1 MKRDTEVKEYQTL
14 LEKHRQTIPEE
25 YNQIELCNELMNK
38 DLDFYISISNRSD
51 GKSFNYVGFFIKL
64 AIEKGIG
71 FMLVSRH
78 FTLRYAYQELVDEI
92 VSEMK
97 GVNFNH
103 IYYDKNDDYIKIGY
117 KEDYIGIITD
127 LNNATDLKYHS
138 ATLKYFPIII
148 YDEFLALEGDYLTDE
163 WEKLKTIYQ
172 SIDRNKDEI
181 PFITHPKIFLLGN
194 AVNFS
199 SPILA
204 NLDIFNYLQNHK
216 INTTRQY
223 NNILIELRKNK
234 NVNDKK
240 NLRAFDSS
248 NDAMTTA
255 EFNFNDYQLTSPN
268 DMQYIQKNSN
278 FFFIKTEFGYLKII
292 FNVSDLRTDIKYVPY
307 VEDYQFCTQIDDVK
321 KDVIYLDDKYYD
333 YDSHHKQY
341 YKKGSFITFDN
352 AYSKQFVLDNPDLI
366 ALRIKK
372 VIKKYFKTQQTVEP
386 DIDKIYEDNY
396 IERSKRAILKRLM

>member
-1 MKRDTEVKEYQTL
+1 MKRETEVKEFQNL
-14 LEKHRQTIPEE
+14 LEKHRRTIPDE

-92 VSEMK
+92 VDNMK
-97 GVNFNH
+97 GLNFNH
-103 IYYDKNDDYIKIGY
+103 IFYEKNDDYIKIGY

-148 YDEFLALEGDYLTDE
+148 YDEFLALEGDYLSDE

-172 SIDRNKDEI
+172 SVDRNKDEI

-216 INTTRQY
+216 INTVRQY
-223 NNILIELRKNK
+223 NNILIELRKND
-234 NVNDKK
+234 NVNNKK
-240 NLRAFDSS
+240 NLRAFDSQ

-255 EFNFNDYQLTSPN
+255 QFDFNDYQLTNSN
-268 DMQYIQKNSN
+268 DMQYIQKNSD
-278 FFFIKTEFGYLKII
+278 FFYIKTDLGYLKII
-292 FNVSDLRTDIKYVPY
+292 FNVNDLRTDIKFVPY
-307 VEDYQFCTQIDDVK
+307 VENYQFCTEIDDVK
-321 KDVIYLDDKYYD
+321 SDVIFLDERYYD
-333 YDSHHKQY
+333 YDNHHKQY

-372 VIKKYFKTQQTVEP
+372 VIKRYFKTRQTTEP
-386 DIDKIYEDNY
+386 NIEKIYEDNY
-396 IERSKRAILKRLM
+396 IQRTKRAILNKLI

>member
-1 MKRDTEVKEYQTL
+1 MKRETEVKEYQTL
-14 LEKHRQTIPEE
+14 LEKHRKTIPEE

-103 IYYDKNDDYIKIGY
+103 IFYDKNDDYIKIGY

-172 SIDRNKDEI
+172 SVDRNKDDI
-181 PFITHPKIFLLGN
+181 PFISHPKIFLLGN

-204 NLDIFNYLQNHK
+204 NLDIFKYLQNHK
-216 INTTRQY
+216 INTIRQH
-223 NNILIELRKNK
+223 NNILIELRKNQ
-234 NVNDKK
+234 NVNNKK
-240 NLRAFDSS
+240 NLRAFDSE

-255 EFNFNDYQLTSPN
+255 QFNFNDYQLTDDN
-268 DMQYIQKNSN
+268 DIQYIQKNSD
-278 FFFIKTEFGYLKII
+278 FFYIKTEFGYLKII
-292 FNVSDLRTDIKYVPY
+292 FNVNDLRTDIKFVPY
-307 VEDYQFCTQIDDVK
+307 VENYQFCTQIEDVK
-321 KDVIYLDDKYYD
+321 EDVIYLDERYYD
-333 YDSHHKQY
+333 YDNHHKQY

-352 AYSKQFVLDNPDLI
+352 AYTKSFVLDNDDLI

-372 VIKKYFKTQQTVEP
+372 VIKRYFKSKQTTEP
-386 DIDKIYEDNY
+386 NIDKIYEDNY
-396 IERSKRAILKRLM
+396 IQRTKRAILNRLM

>member
-1 MKRDTEVKEYQTL
+1 MKRETEVKEYQNL
-14 LEKHRQTIPEE
+14 LEKHRRTIPDE

-51 GKSFNYVGFFIKL
+51 GKSFNYVGFFIKM

-92 VSEMK
+92 VDNMK
-97 GVNFNH
+97 GLNFNH
-103 IYYDKNDDYIKIGY
+103 IFYEKNDDYIKIGY

-148 YDEFLALEGDYLTDE
+148 YDEFLALEGDYLSDE

-172 SIDRNKDEI
+172 SVDRNKDEI

-216 INTTRQY
+216 INTVRQY
-223 NNILIELRKNK
+223 DNILIELRKND
-234 NVNDKK
+234 NVNNKK
-240 NLRAFDSS
+240 NLRAFDSQ

-255 EFNFNDYQLTSPN
+255 QFDFNDYQLTNSN
-268 DMQYIQKNSN
+268 DMQYIQKNSD
-278 FFFIKTEFGYLKII
+278 FFYIKTDLGYLKII
-292 FNVSDLRTDIKYVPY
+292 FNVNDLRTDIKFVPY
-307 VEDYQFCTQIDDVK
+307 VENYQFCTEIDDVK
-321 KDVIYLDDKYYD
+321 SDVIFLDERYYD
-333 YDSHHKQY
+333 YDNHHKQY

-372 VIKKYFKTQQTVEP
+372 VIKRYFKTRQTTEP
-386 DIDKIYEDNY
+386 NIEKIYEDNY
-396 IERSKRAILKRLM
+396 IQRTKRAILNKLM

>member
-1 MKRDTEVKEYQTL
+1 MKRENEVKEFQNL
-14 LEKHRQTIPEE
+14 LEKHRRTIPDE
-25 YNQIELCNELMNK
+25 YNQIKLANELMNK

-103 IYYDKNDDYIKIGY
+103 IFYEKNDDYIKIGY
-117 KEDYIGIITD
+117 KDDYIGIITD

-172 SIDRNKDEI
+172 SVDRNKDEI
-181 PFITHPKIFLLGN
+181 AYISHPKIFLLGN

-204 NLDIFNYLQNHK
+204 NLDIFKWLQNHK

-223 NNILIELRKNK
+223 NNILIELRKND
-234 NVNDKK
+234 NVNNKK

-255 EFNFNDYQLTSPN
+255 QFNFNDYQLTSDN
-268 DMQYIQKNSN
+268 DMQYIQKNGD

-292 FNVSDLRTDIKYVPY
+292 FNVNDLRTNIKFTPY
-307 VEDYQFCTQIDDVK
+307 VENYQFCTQIDDVK
-321 KDVIYLDDKYYD
+321 NDVIYLDEKYYD
-333 YDSHHKQY
+333 YEKHFKQY

-352 AYSKQFVLDNPDLI
+352 AYTKSFVLDNDDLI

-372 VIKKYFKTQQTVEP
+372 VIKRYFKTRQTTEP
-386 DIDKIYEDNY
+386 DIDKIYENNY

>member
-1 MKRDTEVKEYQTL
+1 MKREKEVKEYQNL
-14 LEKHRQTIPEE
+14 LTKHRRTIPDE
-25 YNQIELCNELMNK
+25 YNQIELCDELMNK
-38 DLDFYISISNRSD
+38 KLDFYISISNRSD

-92 VSEMK
+92 VSEMR

-103 IYYDKNDDYIKIGY
+103 IFYEKNDDYIKIGY
-117 KEDYIGIITD
+117 KENYIGIITD

-172 SIDRNKDEI
+172 SVDRNKDEI
-181 PFITHPKIFLLGN
+181 PYISHPKIFLLGN

-204 NLDIFNYLQNHK
+204 NLDIFKWLQNHK

-223 NNILIELRKNK
+223 DNILIELRKND
-234 NVNDKK
+234 NVNNKK

-255 EFNFNDYQLTSPN
+255 QFNFNDYQLTSDN
-268 DMQYIQKNSN
+268 DMQIIQKNSD
-278 FFFIKTEFGYLKII
+278 FFYIKTEFGFLKII
-292 FNVSDLRTDIKYVPY
+292 FNCSNLRTDIKFAPY

-321 KDVIYLDDKYYD
+321 KDVIYLDEKYYD
-333 YDSHHKQY
+333 YDKHFKQY

-352 AYSKQFVLDNPDLI
+352 AYTKSFVLDNDELI

-372 VIKKYFKTQQTVEP
+372 VIKRYLKMNQTVEP

-396 IERSKRAILKRLM
+396 IERSKHAILKKLM

>member
-1 MKRDTEVKEYQTL
+1 MKRENEVKEFQNL
-14 LEKHRQTIPEE
+14 LEKHRRTIPDE
-25 YNQIELCNELMNK
+25 YNQIKLANELMNK

-103 IYYDKNDDYIKIGY
+103 IFYEKNDDYIKIGY
-117 KEDYIGIITD
+117 KDDYIGIITD

-172 SIDRNKDEI
+172 SVDRNKDEI
-181 PFITHPKIFLLGN
+181 PYISHPKIFLLGN

-204 NLDIFNYLQNHK
+204 NLDIFKWLQNHK

-223 NNILIELRKNK
+223 NNILIELRKND
-234 NVNDKK
+234 NVNNKK
-240 NLRAFDSS
+240 NLRAFDST

-255 EFNFNDYQLTSPN
+255 QFNFNDYQLTSDN
-268 DMQYIQKNSN
+268 DMQYIQKNGD

-292 FNVSDLRTDIKYVPY
+292 FNVNDLRTNIKFTPY
-307 VEDYQFCTQIDDVK
+307 VENYQFCTQIDDVK
-321 KDVIYLDDKYYD
+321 NDVIYLDEKYYD
-333 YDSHHKQY
+333 YEKHFKQY

-352 AYSKQFVLDNPDLI
+352 AYTKSFVLDNDDLI

-372 VIKKYFKTQQTVEP
+372 VIKRYFKTRQTTEP
-386 DIDKIYEDNY
+386 DIDKIYENNY

>member
-1 MKRDTEVKEYQTL
+1 MKRENEVKEYQNL
-14 LEKHRQTIPEE
+14 LEKHRRTIPDE

-51 GKSFNYVGFFIKL
+51 GKSFNYVGFFIKM

-71 FMLVSRH
+71 FMLISRH

-92 VSEMK
+92 VDNMK
-97 GVNFNH
+97 GLNFNH
-103 IYYDKNDDYIKIGY
+103 IFYEKNDDYIKIGY

-148 YDEFLALEGDYLTDE
+148 YDEFLALEGDYLSDE

-172 SIDRNKDEI
+172 SVDRNKDEI

-216 INTTRQY
+216 INTVRQY
-223 NNILIELRKNK
+223 DNILIELRKND
-234 NVNDKK
+234 NVNNKK
-240 NLRAFDSS
+240 NLRAFDSQ

-255 EFNFNDYQLTSPN
+255 QFNFNDYQLTNSN
-268 DMQYIQKNSN
+268 DMQYIQKNSD
-278 FFFIKTEFGYLKII
+278 FFYIKTDLGYLKII
-292 FNVSDLRTDIKYVPY
+292 FNVNDLRTDIKFVPY
-307 VEDYQFCTQIDDVK
+307 VENYQFCTEIDDVK
-321 KDVIYLDDKYYD
+321 SDVIFLDERYYD
-333 YDSHHKQY
+333 YDNHHKQY

-372 VIKKYFKTQQTVEP
+372 VIKRYFKTRQTTEP
-386 DIDKIYEDNY
+386 NIEKIYEDNY
-396 IERSKRAILKRLM
+396 IQRTKRAILNKLM

>member
-1 MKRDTEVKEYQTL
+1 MKRETEVKEYQNL
-14 LEKHRQTIPEE
+14 LEKHRRTIPDE

-51 GKSFNYVGFFIKL
+51 GKSFNYVGFFIKM

-92 VSEMK
+92 VDNMK
-97 GVNFNH
+97 GLNFNH
-103 IYYDKNDDYIKIGY
+103 IFYEKNDDYIKIGY

-148 YDEFLALEGDYLTDE
+148 YDEFLALEGDYLSDE

-172 SIDRNKDEI
+172 SVDRNKDEI

-216 INTTRQY
+216 INTVRQY
-223 NNILIELRKNK
+223 DNILIELRKND
-234 NVNDKK
+234 NVNNKK

-255 EFNFNDYQLTSPN
+255 QFNFNDYQLTNSN
-268 DMQYIQKNSN
+268 DMQYIQKNSD
-278 FFFIKTEFGYLKII
+278 FFYIKTDLGYLKII
-292 FNVSDLRTDIKYVPY
+292 FNVNDLRTDIKFVPY
-307 VEDYQFCTQIDDVK
+307 VEQYQFCTEIDDVK
-321 KDVIYLDDKYYD
+321 NDVIYLDEKYYD
-333 YDSHHKQY
+333 YEKHFKQY

-372 VIKKYFKTQQTVEP
+372 VIKRYFKTRQTTEP
-386 DIDKIYEDNY
+386 NIEKIYEDNY
-396 IERSKRAILKRLM
+396 IQRTKRAILNKLM

>member
-1 MKRDTEVKEYQTL
+1 MKRETEVKEFQNL
-14 LEKHRQTIPEE
+14 LEKHRRTIPDE

-51 GKSFNYVGFFIKL
+51 GKSFNYVGFFIKM

-92 VSEMK
+92 VDNMK
-97 GVNFNH
+97 GLNFNH
-103 IYYDKNDDYIKIGY
+103 IFYEKNDDYIKIGY

-148 YDEFLALEGDYLTDE
+148 YDEFLALEGDYLSDE

-172 SIDRNKDEI
+172 SVDRNKDEI

-216 INTTRQY
+216 INTVRQY
-223 NNILIELRKNK
+223 DNILIELRKND
-234 NVNDKK
+234 NVNNKK
-240 NLRAFDSS
+240 NLRAFDSQ

-255 EFNFNDYQLTSPN
+255 QFDFNDYQLTNSN
-268 DMQYIQKNSN
+268 DMQYIQKNSD
-278 FFFIKTEFGYLKII
+278 FFYIKTDLGYLKII
-292 FNVSDLRTDIKYVPY
+292 FNVNDLRTDIKFVPY
-307 VEDYQFCTQIDDVK
+307 VENYQFCTEIDDVK
-321 KDVIYLDDKYYD
+321 SDVIFLDERYYD
-333 YDSHHKQY
+333 YDNHHKQY

-372 VIKKYFKTQQTVEP
+372 VIKRYFKTRQTTEP
-386 DIDKIYEDNY
+386 NIEKIYEDNY
-396 IERSKRAILKRLM
+396 IQRTKRAILNKLM

>member
-1 MKRDTEVKEYQTL
+1 MKRDREVKEYQTL

-117 KEDYIGIITD
+117 KDDYIGIITD

-292 FNVSDLRTDIKYVPY
+292 FNVNDLRTDIKYVPY

-333 YDSHHKQY
+333 YDNHHKQY

>member
-1 MKRDTEVKEYQTL
+1 MKRENEVKEFQNL
-14 LEKHRQTIPEE
+14 LEKHRRTIPDE
-25 YNQIELCNELMNK
+25 YNQIKLANELMNK

-103 IYYDKNDDYIKIGY
+103 IFYEKNDDYIKIGY

-172 SIDRNKDEI
+172 SVDRNKDEI
-181 PFITHPKIFLLGN
+181 PYISHPKIFLLGN

-204 NLDIFNYLQNHK
+204 NLDIFKWLQNHK

-223 NNILIELRKNK
+223 NNILIELRKND
-234 NVNDKK
+234 NVNNKK
-240 NLRAFDSS
+240 NLRAFDST

-255 EFNFNDYQLTSPN
+255 QFNFNDYQLTSDN
-268 DMQYIQKNSN
+268 DMQYIQKNGD

-292 FNVSDLRTDIKYVPY
+292 FNVNDLRTNIKFTPY
-307 VEDYQFCTQIDDVK
+307 VENYQFCTQIDDVK
-321 KDVIYLDDKYYD
+321 NDVIYLDEKYYD
-333 YDSHHKQY
+333 YEKHFKQY

-352 AYSKQFVLDNPDLI
+352 AYTKSFVLDNDDLI

-372 VIKKYFKTQQTVEP
+372 VIKRYFKTRQTTEP
-386 DIDKIYEDNY
+386 DIDKIYENNY

>member
-1 MKRDTEVKEYQTL
+1 MKRETEVKEYQNM
-14 LEKHRQTIPEE
+14 LEKHRRTIPDE
-25 YNQIELCNELMNK
+25 YNKIELCDELMNK

-51 GKSFNYVGFFIKL
+51 GKSFNYVGFFIKM

-92 VSEMK
+92 VDNMK
-97 GVNFNH
+97 GLNFNH
-103 IYYDKNDDYIKIGY
+103 IFYEKNDDYIKIGY

-216 INTTRQY
+216 INTVRQY
-223 NNILIELRKNK
+223 DNILIELRKND
-234 NVNDKK
+234 NVNNKK
-240 NLRAFDSS
+240 NLRAFDST

-255 EFNFNDYQLTSPN
+255 QFNFNDYQLTNSN
-268 DMQYIQKNSN
+268 DMQYIQKDSD
-278 FFFIKTEFGYLKII
+278 FFYIKTDLGYLKII
-292 FNVSDLRTDIKYVPY
+292 FNVNDLRTDIKFVPY
-307 VEDYQFCTQIDDVK
+307 VEEYQFCTEIDDVK
-321 KDVIYLDDKYYD
+321 SDVIFLDEKYYD
-333 YDSHHKQY
+333 YEKHFKQY

-372 VIKKYFKTQQTVEP
+372 VIKRYFKTRQTTEP
-386 DIDKIYEDNY
+386 DIDKIYENNY

>member
-1 MKRDTEVKEYQTL
+1 MRDNEIKEYQNL
-14 LEKHRQTIPEE
+14 LEKHRRTIPDE

-51 GKSFNYVGFFIKL
+51 GKSFNYVGFFIKM

-92 VSEMK
+92 VDNMK
-97 GVNFNH
+97 GLNFNH
-103 IYYDKNDDYIKIGY
+103 IFYEKNDDYIKIGY

-148 YDEFLALEGDYLTDE
+148 YDEFLALEGDYLFDE

-172 SIDRNKDEI
+172 SVDRNKDEI

-216 INTTRQY
+216 INTVRQY
-223 NNILIELRKNK
+223 DNILIELRKND
-234 NVNDKK
+234 NVNNKK

-255 EFNFNDYQLTSPN
+255 QFNFNDYQLTNSN
-268 DMQYIQKNSN
+268 DMQYIQKNSD
-278 FFFIKTEFGYLKII
+278 FFYIKTDLGYLKII
-292 FNVSDLRTDIKYVPY
+292 FNVNDLRTDIKFVPY
-307 VEDYQFCTQIDDVK
+307 VENYQFCTEIDDVK
-321 KDVIYLDDKYYD
+321 SDVIFLDERYYD
-333 YDSHHKQY
+333 YDNHHKQY

-372 VIKKYFKTQQTVEP
+372 VIKRYFKTRQTTEP
-386 DIDKIYEDNY
+386 NIEKIYEDNY
-396 IERSKRAILKRLM
+396 IQRTKRAILNKLM

>member
-1 MKRDTEVKEYQTL
+1 MKRDKEVQEYQTL
-14 LEKHRQTIPEE
+14 LEKHRHTIPDE
-25 YNQIELCNELMNK
+25 YNQIKLANELMNK

-103 IYYDKNDDYIKIGY
+103 IFYEKNDDYIKIGY

-172 SIDRNKDEI
+172 SVDRNKDEI
-181 PFITHPKIFLLGN
+181 PFISHPKIFLLGN

-204 NLDIFNYLQNHK
+204 NLDIFKWLQNHK

-223 NNILIELRKNK
+223 DNILIELRKND
-234 NVNDKK
+234 NVNNKK
-240 NLRAFDSS
+240 NLRAFDSE

-255 EFNFNDYQLTSPN
+255 EFNFNDYQLTSNN
-268 DMQYIQKNSN
+268 DMQIIQKNSD
-278 FFFIKTEFGYLKII
+278 FFHIKTEFGFLKII
-292 FNVSDLRTDIKYVPY
+292 FNCSNLRTDIKFAPY
-307 VEDYQFCTQIDDVK
+307 VEYYQFCTQIDDVK
-321 KDVIYLDDKYYD
+321 KDVIYLDEKYYD
-333 YDSHHKQY
+333 YEKHFKQY

-352 AYSKQFVLDNPDLI
+352 AYTKSFVLDNDDLI

-372 VIKKYFKTQQTVEP
+372 VIKRYLKFNQTDQP
-386 DIDKIYEDNY
+386 DVDKIYEDNY
-396 IERSKRAILKRLM
+396 IERSKRAILKKLM

>member
-1 MKRDTEVKEYQTL
+1 MKRETEVKEFQNL
-14 LEKHRQTIPEE
+14 LEKHRRTIPDE

-78 FTLRYAYQELVDEI
+78 FTLRYAYQELIDEI
-92 VSEMK
+92 VDNMK
-97 GVNFNH
+97 GLNFNH
-103 IYYDKNDDYIKIGY
+103 VFYEKNDDYIKVGY

-148 YDEFLALEGDYLTDE
+148 YDEFLALEGDYLFDE

-181 PFITHPKIFLLGN
+181 PFISHPKVFLLGN

-216 INTTRQY
+216 INTVRQY
-223 NNILIELRKNK
+223 DNILIELRKND
-234 NVNDKK
+234 NVNNKK
-240 NLRAFDSS
+240 NLRAFDST

-255 EFNFNDYQLTSPN
+255 QFNFNDYQLTSTN
-268 DMQYIQKNSN
+268 DLKYIQKDSD
-278 FFFIKTEFGYLKII
+278 FFYIKTDLGYLKII
-292 FNVSDLRTDIKYVPY
+292 FNVNDLRTDIKFVPY
-307 VEDYQFCTQIDDVK
+307 VEDYQFCTEIDDVK
-321 KDVIYLDDKYYD
+321 SDVIFLDEKYYD
-333 YDSHHKQY
+333 YDNHHKQY

-372 VIKKYFKTQQTVEP
+372 VIKRYFKTRQTIEP

-396 IERSKRAILKRLM
+396 IQRTKRAILNRLM

>member
-1 MKRDTEVKEYQTL
+1 MKRETEVKEYQNL
-14 LEKHRQTIPEE
+14 LQKHRQTIPDE
-25 YNQIELCNELMNK
+25 YNQIELASELMNK
-38 DLDFYISISNRSD
+38 NIDFYISISNRSD
-51 GKSFNYVGFFIKL
+51 GKSFNYIGFFIKL

-71 FMLVSRH
+71 FMLISRH

-97 GVNFNH
+97 GLSFNH
-103 IYYDKNDDYIKIGY
+103 IFYDKNEDYIKIGY
-117 KEDYIGIITD
+117 KDDYIGIITD

-138 ATLKYFPIII
+138 STLKYFPIII
-148 YDEFLALEGDYLTDE
+148 YDEFLALEGDYLPDE

-172 SIDRNKDEI
+172 SVDRNKEEI
-181 PFITHPKIFLLGN
+181 PFISHPKIFLLGN

-216 INTTRQY
+216 INTVRQY
-223 NNILIELRKNK
+223 NNILIELRKNQ
-234 NVNDKK
+234 NVNNKK
-240 NLRAFDSS
+240 NLRAFDSE

-255 EFNFNDYQLTSPN
+255 QFNFNDYQLTSSN
-268 DMQYIQKNSN
+268 DLKYIQKNSD
-278 FFFIKTEFGYLKII
+278 FFFIKTEFGYLKVI
-292 FNVSDLRTDIKYVPY
+292 FNVNDLRTNIKFVPY
-307 VEDYQFCTQIDDVK
+307 VENYQFCTEIDDVK
-321 KDVIYLDDKYYD
+321 QDVVYLDDKYFD
-333 YDSHHKQY
+333 YENHHKQY

-372 VIKKYFKTQQTVEP
+372 VIKKYFKSKQTIEP
-386 DIDKIYEDNY
+386 NIDKIYEDNY
-396 IERSKRAILKRLM
+396 IQRTKRAILNRLM

>member
-1 MKRDTEVKEYQTL
+1 M
-14 LEKHRQTIPEE
+14 
-25 YNQIELCNELMNK
+25 
-38 DLDFYISISNRSD
+38 
-51 GKSFNYVGFFIKL
+51 
-64 AIEKGIG
+64 KGI
-71 FMLVSRH
+71 
-78 FTLRYAYQELVDEI
+78 
-92 VSEMK
+92 
-97 GVNFNH
+97 NFNH

-117 KEDYIGIITD
+117 KDDYIGVITD

-268 DMQYIQKNSN
+268 DMQYIQNNSN
-278 FFFIKTEFGYLKII
+278 FFFIKAEFGYLKII
-292 FNVSDLRTDIKYVPY
+292 FNVNDLRTDIKYVP
-307 VEDYQFCTQIDDVK
+307 
-321 KDVIYLDDKYYD
+321 
-333 YDSHHKQY
+333 
-341 YKKGSFITFDN
+341 
-352 AYSKQFVLDNPDLI
+352 
-366 ALRIKK
+366 
-372 VIKKYFKTQQTVEP
+372 
-386 DIDKIYEDNY
+386 
-396 IERSKRAILKRLM
+396 

>member
-1 MKRDTEVKEYQTL
+1 MKRETEVKEYQTL
-14 LEKHRQTIPEE
+14 LEKHRRTIPDE
-25 YNQIELCNELMNK
+25 YNQIKLANELMNK

-103 IYYDKNDDYIKIGY
+103 IFYEKNDDYIKIGY
-117 KEDYIGIITD
+117 KDDYIGIITD

-172 SIDRNKDEI
+172 SVDRNKDEI
-181 PFITHPKIFLLGN
+181 PYISHPKIFLLGN

-204 NLDIFNYLQNHK
+204 NLDIFKWLQNHK

-223 NNILIELRKNK
+223 NNILIELRKND
-234 NVNDKK
+234 NVNNKK
-240 NLRAFDSS
+240 NLRAFDST

-255 EFNFNDYQLTSPN
+255 QFNFNDYQLTSDN
-268 DMQYIQKNSN
+268 DMQYIQKNGD

-292 FNVSDLRTDIKYVPY
+292 FNVNDLRTNIKFTPY
-307 VEDYQFCTQIDDVK
+307 VENYQFCTQIDDVK
-321 KDVIYLDDKYYD
+321 NDVIYLDEKYYD
-333 YDSHHKQY
+333 YEKHFKQY

-352 AYSKQFVLDNPDLI
+352 AYTKSFVLDNDDLI

-372 VIKKYFKTQQTVEP
+372 VIKCYFKTRQTTEP
-386 DIDKIYEDNY
+386 DIDKIYENNY

>member
-1 MKRDTEVKEYQTL
+1 MKRETEVKEFQNL
-14 LEKHRQTIPEE
+14 LEKHRRTIPDE
-25 YNQIELCNELMNK
+25 YNKIELCNELMNK

-51 GKSFNYVGFFIKL
+51 GKSFNYVGFFIKM

-92 VSEMK
+92 VDNMK
-97 GVNFNH
+97 GLNFNH
-103 IYYDKNDDYIKIGY
+103 IFYEKNDDYIKIGY
-117 KEDYIGIITD
+117 KEDFIGIITD

-148 YDEFLALEGDYLTDE
+148 YDEFLALEGDYLSDE

-216 INTTRQY
+216 INTVRQY
-223 NNILIELRKNK
+223 DNILIELRKND
-234 NVNDKK
+234 NVNNKK
-240 NLRAFDSS
+240 NLRAFDST

-255 EFNFNDYQLTSPN
+255 QFNFNDYQLTNSN
-268 DMQYIQKNSN
+268 DMKYIQKNSD
-278 FFFIKTEFGYLKII
+278 FFYIKTDLGYLKII
-292 FNVSDLRTDIKYVPY
+292 FNVNDLRTDIKFVPY
-307 VEDYQFCTQIDDVK
+307 VENYQFCTEIDDVK
-321 KDVIYLDDKYYD
+321 SDVIFLDERYYD
-333 YDSHHKQY
+333 YDNHHKQY

-372 VIKKYFKTQQTVEP
+372 VIKRYFKTRQTTEP
-386 DIDKIYEDNY
+386 NIEKIYEDNY
-396 IERSKRAILKRLM
+396 IQRTKRAILNKLM

>member
-1 MKRDTEVKEYQTL
+1 MKRENEVKEFQNL
-14 LEKHRQTIPEE
+14 LEKHRRTIPDE
-25 YNQIELCNELMNK
+25 YNQIKLANELMNK

-103 IYYDKNDDYIKIGY
+103 IFYEKNDDYIKIGY

-172 SIDRNKDEI
+172 SVDRNKDEI
-181 PFITHPKIFLLGN
+181 PYISHPKIFLLGN

-204 NLDIFNYLQNHK
+204 NLDIFKWLQNHK

-223 NNILIELRKNK
+223 NNILIELRKND
-234 NVNDKK
+234 NVNNKK
-240 NLRAFDSS
+240 NLRAFDST

-255 EFNFNDYQLTSPN
+255 QFNFNDYQLTSDN
-268 DMQYIQKNSN
+268 DMQYIQKNGDL
-278 FFFIKTEFGYLKII
+278 FFIKTEFGYLKFI
-292 FNVSDLRTDIKYVPY
+292 FNVNDLRTNIKFTPY
-307 VEDYQFCTQIDDVK
+307 VENYQFCTQIDDVK
-321 KDVIYLDDKYYD
+321 NDVIYLDEKYYD
-333 YDSHHKQY
+333 YEKHFKQY

-352 AYSKQFVLDNPDLI
+352 AYTKSFVLDNDDLI

-372 VIKKYFKTQQTVEP
+372 VIKRYFKTRQTTEP
-386 DIDKIYEDNY
+386 DIDKIYENNY

>member
-1 MKRDTEVKEYQTL
+1 MKRETEVKEYQNL
-14 LEKHRQTIPEE
+14 LEKHRRTIPDE

-51 GKSFNYVGFFIKL
+51 GKSFNYVGFFIKM

-92 VSEMK
+92 VDNMK
-97 GVNFNH
+97 GLNFNH
-103 IYYDKNDDYIKIGY
+103 IFYEKNDDYIKIGY

-148 YDEFLALEGDYLTDE
+148 YDEFLALEGDYLSDE

-172 SIDRNKDEI
+172 SVDRNKDEI
-181 PFITHPKIFLLGN
+181 PFITHPKVFLLGN

-216 INTTRQY
+216 INTVRQY
-223 NNILIELRKNK
+223 DNILIELRKND
-234 NVNDKK
+234 NVNNKK
-240 NLRAFDSS
+240 NLRAFDSQ

-255 EFNFNDYQLTSPN
+255 QFDFNDYQLTNSN
-268 DMQYIQKNSN
+268 DMQYIQKNSD
-278 FFFIKTEFGYLKII
+278 FFYIKTDLGYLKII
-292 FNVSDLRTDIKYVPY
+292 FNVNDLRTDIKFVPY
-307 VEDYQFCTQIDDVK
+307 VENYQFCTEIDDVK
-321 KDVIYLDDKYYD
+321 SDVIFLDERYYD
-333 YDSHHKQY
+333 YDNHHKQY

-372 VIKKYFKTQQTVEP
+372 VIKRYFKTRQTTEP
-386 DIDKIYEDNY
+386 NIEKIYEDNY
-396 IERSKRAILKRLM
+396 IQRTKRAILNKLM

>member
-1 MKRDTEVKEYQTL
+1 MKRETEVKEYQNL
-14 LEKHRQTIPEE
+14 LEKHRRTIPDE

-38 DLDFYISISNRSD
+38 ELDFYISISNRSD
-51 GKSFNYVGFFIKL
+51 GKSFNYVGFFIKM

-92 VSEMK
+92 VDNMK
-97 GVNFNH
+97 GLNFNH
-103 IYYDKNDDYIKIGY
+103 IFYEKNDDYIKIGY

-148 YDEFLALEGDYLTDE
+148 YDEFLALEGDYLSDE

-172 SIDRNKDEI
+172 SVDRNKDEI
-181 PFITHPKIFLLGN
+181 PFITHPKVFLLGN

-216 INTTRQY
+216 INTVRQY
-223 NNILIELRKNK
+223 DNILIELRKND
-234 NVNDKK
+234 NVNNKK
-240 NLRAFDSS
+240 NLRAFDSQ

-255 EFNFNDYQLTSPN
+255 QFDFNDYQLTNSN
-268 DMQYIQKNSN
+268 DMQYIQKNSD
-278 FFFIKTEFGYLKII
+278 FFYIKTDLGYLKII
-292 FNVSDLRTDIKYVPY
+292 FNVNDLRTDIKFVPY
-307 VEDYQFCTQIDDVK
+307 VENYQFCTEIDDVK
-321 KDVIYLDDKYYD
+321 SDVIFLDERYYD
-333 YDSHHKQY
+333 YDNHHKQY

-372 VIKKYFKTQQTVEP
+372 VIKRYFKTRQTTEP
-386 DIDKIYEDNY
+386 NIEKIYEDNY
-396 IERSKRAILKRLM
+396 IQRTKRAILNKLM

>member
-1 MKRDTEVKEYQTL
+1 MKRETEVKEYQNL

-103 IYYDKNDDYIKIGY
+103 IFYDKNDDYIKIGY

-172 SIDRNKDEI
+172 SVDRNKDDI
-181 PFITHPKIFLLGN
+181 PFISHPKIFLLGN

-204 NLDIFNYLQNHK
+204 NLDIFKYLQNHK
-216 INTTRQY
+216 INTIRQHD
-223 NNILIELRKNK
+223 NILIELRKNQ
-234 NVNDKK
+234 NVNNKK
-240 NLRAFDSS
+240 NLRAFDSE

-255 EFNFNDYQLTSPN
+255 QFNFNDYQLTN
-268 DMQYIQKNSN
+268 DNDIQYIQKNSD
-278 FFFIKTEFGYLKII
+278 FFYIKTEFGYLKII
-292 FNVSDLRTDIKYVPY
+292 FNVNDLRTDIKFVPY
-307 VEDYQFCTQIDDVK
+307 VENYQFCTQIEDVK
-321 KDVIYLDDKYYD
+321 EDVIYLDERYYD
-333 YDSHHKQY
+333 YDNHHKQY

-352 AYSKQFVLDNPDLI
+352 AYTKSFVLDNDDLI

-372 VIKKYFKTQQTVEP
+372 VIKRYFKSKQTTEP
-386 DIDKIYEDNY
+386 NIDKIYEDNY
-396 IERSKRAILKRLM
+396 IQRTKRAILNRLM

>member
-1 MKRDTEVKEYQTL
+1 MKRENEVKEFQNL
-14 LEKHRQTIPEE
+14 LEKHRRTIPDE
-25 YNQIELCNELMNK
+25 YNQIKLANELMNK

-51 GKSFNYVGFFIKL
+51 GKSFNYVGFFIKI

-103 IYYDKNDDYIKIGY
+103 IFYEKNDDYIKIGY
-117 KEDYIGIITD
+117 KDDYIGIITD

-172 SIDRNKDEI
+172 SVDRNKDEI
-181 PFITHPKIFLLGN
+181 PYISHPKIFLLGN

-204 NLDIFNYLQNHK
+204 NLDIFKWLQNHK

-223 NNILIELRKNK
+223 NNILIELRKND
-234 NVNDKK
+234 NVNNKK
-240 NLRAFDSS
+240 NLRAFDST

-255 EFNFNDYQLTSPN
+255 QFNFNDYQLTSDN
-268 DMQYIQKNSN
+268 DMQYIQKNGD

-292 FNVSDLRTDIKYVPY
+292 FNVNDLRTNIKFTPY
-307 VEDYQFCTQIDDVK
+307 VENYQFCTQIDDVK
-321 KDVIYLDDKYYD
+321 NDVIYLDEKYYD
-333 YDSHHKQY
+333 YEKHFKQY

-352 AYSKQFVLDNPDLI
+352 AYTKSFVLDNDDLI

-372 VIKKYFKTQQTVEP
+372 VIKRYFKTRQTTEP
-386 DIDKIYEDNY
+386 DIDKIYENNY

>member
-1 MKRDTEVKEYQTL
+1 MKRETEVKEYQNL

-103 IYYDKNDDYIKIGY
+103 IFYDKNDDYIKIGY

-172 SIDRNKDEI
+172 SVDRNKDDI
-181 PFITHPKIFLLGN
+181 PFISHPKIFLLGN

-204 NLDIFNYLQNHK
+204 NLDIFKYLQNHK
-216 INTTRQY
+216 INTIRQH
-223 NNILIELRKNK
+223 NNILIELRKNQ
-234 NVNDKK
+234 NVNNKK
-240 NLRAFDSS
+240 NLRAFDSQ

-255 EFNFNDYQLTSPN
+255 QFNFNDYQLTN
-268 DMQYIQKNSN
+268 DNDIRYIQKNSD
-278 FFFIKTEFGYLKII
+278 FFYIKTEFGYLKII
-292 FNVSDLRTDIKYVPY
+292 FNVNDLRTDIKFVPY
-307 VEDYQFCTQIDDVK
+307 VENYQFCTQIEDVK
-321 KDVIYLDDKYYD
+321 DDVIYLDERYYD
-333 YDSHHKQY
+333 YDNHHKQY

-352 AYSKQFVLDNPDLI
+352 AYTKSFVLDNDDLI

-372 VIKKYFKTQQTVEP
+372 VIKRYFKSKQTTEP
-386 DIDKIYEDNY
+386 NIDKIYEDNY
-396 IERSKRAILKRLM
+396 IQRTKRAILNRLM

>member
-1 MKRDTEVKEYQTL
+1 MKRETEVKEFQNL
-14 LEKHRQTIPEE
+14 LEKHRRTIPDE
-25 YNQIELCNELMNK
+25 YNQIKLANELMNK

-103 IYYDKNDDYIKIGY
+103 IFYEKNDDYIKIGY

-172 SIDRNKDEI
+172 SVDRNKDEI
-181 PFITHPKIFLLGN
+181 PYISHPKIFLLGN

-204 NLDIFNYLQNHK
+204 NLDIFKWLQNHK
-216 INTTRQY
+216 INTIRQY
-223 NNILIELRKNK
+223 NNILIELRKND
-234 NVNDKK
+234 NVNNKK

-255 EFNFNDYQLTSPN
+255 QFNFNDYQLTSDN
-268 DMQYIQKNSN
+268 DMQYIQKNGD

-292 FNVSDLRTDIKYVPY
+292 FNVNDLRTNIKFTPY
-307 VEDYQFCTQIDDVK
+307 VENYQFCTQIDDVK
-321 KDVIYLDDKYYD
+321 NDVIYLDEKYYD
-333 YDSHHKQY
+333 YEKHFKQY

-352 AYSKQFVLDNPDLI
+352 AYTKSFVLDNDDLI

-372 VIKKYFKTQQTVEP
+372 VIKRYFKTRQTTEP
-386 DIDKIYEDNY
+386 DIDKIYENNY

>member
-1 MKRDTEVKEYQTL
+1 MKRENEVKEFQNL
-14 LEKHRQTIPEE
+14 LEKHRRTIPDE
-25 YNQIELCNELMNK
+25 YNQIKLANELMNK

-103 IYYDKNDDYIKIGY
+103 IFYEKNDDYIKIGY
-117 KEDYIGIITD
+117 KDDYIGIITD

-172 SIDRNKDEI
+172 SVDRNKDEI
-181 PFITHPKIFLLGN
+181 AYISHPKIFLLGN

-204 NLDIFNYLQNHK
+204 NLDIFKWLQNHK

-223 NNILIELRKNK
+223 NNILIELRKND
-234 NVNDKK
+234 NVNNKK

-248 NDAMTTA
+248 NDAMTTTQ
-255 EFNFNDYQLTSPN
+255 FNFNDYQLTSDN
-268 DMQYIQKNSN
+268 DMQYIQKNGD

-292 FNVSDLRTDIKYVPY
+292 FNVNDLRTNIKFTPY
-307 VEDYQFCTQIDDVK
+307 VENYQFCTQIDDVK
-321 KDVIYLDDKYYD
+321 NDVIYLDEKYYD
-333 YDSHHKQY
+333 YEKNFKQY

-352 AYSKQFVLDNPDLI
+352 AYTKSFVLDNDDLI

-372 VIKKYFKTQQTVEP
+372 VIKRYFKTRQTTEP
-386 DIDKIYEDNY
+386 DIDKIYENNY

>member
-1 MKRDTEVKEYQTL
+1 MKRETEVKEFQNL
-14 LEKHRQTIPEE
+14 LEKHRRTIPDE

-78 FTLRYAYQELVDEI
+78 FTLRYAYQELIDEI
-92 VSEMK
+92 VDNMK
-97 GVNFNH
+97 GLNFNH
-103 IYYDKNDDYIKIGY
+103 VFYEKNDDYIKVGY

-148 YDEFLALEGDYLTDE
+148 YDEFLALEGDYLSDE

-181 PFITHPKIFLLGN
+181 PFISHPKLFLLGN

-216 INTTRQY
+216 INTVRQY
-223 NNILIELRKNK
+223 DNILIELRKND
-234 NVNDKK
+234 NVNNKK
-240 NLRAFDSS
+240 NLRAFDST

-255 EFNFNDYQLTSPN
+255 QFNFNDYQLTNGN
-268 DMQYIQKNSN
+268 DMQYIQKDSD
-278 FFFIKTEFGYLKII
+278 FFYIKTDLGYLKII
-292 FNVSDLRTDIKYVPY
+292 FNVNDLRTDIKFVPY
-307 VEDYQFCTQIDDVK
+307 VEEYQFCTEIDDVK
-321 KDVIYLDDKYYD
+321 SDVTFLDEKYYD
-333 YDSHHKQY
+333 YEKHFKQY

-372 VIKKYFKTQQTVEP
+372 VIKRYFKTRQTTEP
-386 DIDKIYEDNY
+386 DIDKIYENNY

>member
-1 MKRDTEVKEYQTL
+1 MKRENEVKDYQNL
-14 LEKHRQTIPEE
+14 LEKHRRTIPDE

-103 IYYDKNDDYIKIGY
+103 IFYEKNDDYIKIGY
-117 KEDYIGIITD
+117 KDDYIGIITD

-172 SIDRNKDEI
+172 SVDRNKDEI
-181 PFITHPKIFLLGN
+181 PYISHPKIFLLGN

-204 NLDIFNYLQNHK
+204 NLDIFKWLQNHK

-223 NNILIELRKNK
+223 NNILIELRKND
-234 NVNDKK
+234 NVNNKK
-240 NLRAFDSS
+240 NLRAFDSQ

-255 EFNFNDYQLTSPN
+255 QFNFNDYQLTSDN
-268 DMQYIQKNSN
+268 DMQYIQKNGD

-292 FNVSDLRTDIKYVPY
+292 FNVNDLRTNIKFTPY
-307 VEDYQFCTQIDDVK
+307 VENYQFCTQIDDVK
-321 KDVIYLDDKYYD
+321 NDVIYLDEKYYD
-333 YDSHHKQY
+333 YEKHFKQY

-352 AYSKQFVLDNPDLI
+352 AYTKSFVLDNDDLI

-372 VIKKYFKTQQTVEP
+372 VIKRYFKTRQTTEP
-386 DIDKIYEDNY
+386 DIDKIYENNY

>member
-1 MKRDTEVKEYQTL
+1 MKRETEVKEYQTL
-14 LEKHRQTIPEE
+14 LEKHRKTIPEE

-103 IYYDKNDDYIKIGY
+103 IFYDKNDDYIKIGY

-172 SIDRNKDEI
+172 SVDRNKDDI
-181 PFITHPKIFLLGN
+181 PFISHPKIFLLGN

-204 NLDIFNYLQNHK
+204 NLDIFKYLQNHK
-216 INTTRQY
+216 INTIRQH
-223 NNILIELRKNK
+223 NNILIELRKNQ
-234 NVNDKK
+234 NVNNKK
-240 NLRAFDSS
+240 NLRAFDSE

-255 EFNFNDYQLTSPN
+255 QFNFNDYQLTN
-268 DMQYIQKNSN
+268 DNDIQYIQKNSD
-278 FFFIKTEFGYLKII
+278 FFYIKTEFGYLKII
-292 FNVSDLRTDIKYVPY
+292 FNVNDLRTDIKFVPY
-307 VEDYQFCTQIDDVK
+307 VENYQFCTQIEDVK
-321 KDVIYLDDKYYD
+321 EDVIYLDERYYD
-333 YDSHHKQY
+333 YENHHKQY

-352 AYSKQFVLDNPDLI
+352 AYTKSFVLDNDDLI

-372 VIKKYFKTQQTVEP
+372 VIKRYFKSKQTTEP

-396 IERSKRAILKRLM
+396 IQRTKRAILNRLM

>member
-1 MKRDTEVKEYQTL
+1 MKRETEVKEYQTL
-14 LEKHRQTIPEE
+14 LEKHRRTIPDE
-25 YNQIELCNELMNK
+25 YNQIKLANELMNK

-103 IYYDKNDDYIKIGY
+103 IFYEKNDDYIKIGY

-172 SIDRNKDEI
+172 SVDRNKDEI
-181 PFITHPKIFLLGN
+181 PYISHPKIFLLGN

-204 NLDIFNYLQNHK
+204 NLDIFKWLQNHK
-216 INTTRQY
+216 INTIRQY
-223 NNILIELRKNK
+223 NNILIELRKND
-234 NVNDKK
+234 NVNNKK

-255 EFNFNDYQLTSPN
+255 QFNFNDYQLTSDN
-268 DMQYIQKNSN
+268 DMQYIQKNGD

-292 FNVSDLRTDIKYVPY
+292 FNVNDLRTNIKFTPY
-307 VEDYQFCTQIDDVK
+307 VENYQFCTQIDDVK
-321 KDVIYLDDKYYD
+321 NDVIYLDEKYYD
-333 YDSHHKQY
+333 YEKHFKQY

-352 AYSKQFVLDNPDLI
+352 AYTKSFVLDNDDLI

-372 VIKKYFKTQQTVEP
+372 VIKRYFKTRQTTEP
-386 DIDKIYEDNY
+386 DIDKIYENNY

>member
-1 MKRDTEVKEYQTL
+1 MKRETEVKEFQNL
-14 LEKHRQTIPEE
+14 LEKHRRTIPDE
-25 YNQIELCNELMNK
+25 YNKIELCNELMNK

-64 AIEKGIG
+64 SIEKGIG

-92 VSEMK
+92 VDNMK
-97 GVNFNH
+97 GLNFNH
-103 IYYDKNDDYIKIGY
+103 IFYEKNDDYIKIGY

-148 YDEFLALEGDYLTDE
+148 YDEFLALEGDYLSDE

-172 SIDRNKDEI
+172 SVDRNKDEI
-181 PFITHPKIFLLGN
+181 PFITHPKVFLLGN

-216 INTTRQY
+216 INTVRQY
-223 NNILIELRKNK
+223 DNILIELRKND
-234 NVNDKK
+234 NVNNKK
-240 NLRAFDSS
+240 NLRAFDSQ

-255 EFNFNDYQLTSPN
+255 QFNFNDYQLTNSN
-268 DMQYIQKNSN
+268 DMQYIQKNSD
-278 FFFIKTEFGYLKII
+278 FFYIKTDLGYLKII
-292 FNVSDLRTDIKYVPY
+292 FNVNDLRTDIKFVPY
-307 VEDYQFCTQIDDVK
+307 VENYQFCTEIDDVK
-321 KDVIYLDDKYYD
+321 SDVIFLDERYYD
-333 YDSHHKQY
+333 YDNHHKQY

-372 VIKKYFKTQQTVEP
+372 VIKRYFKTRQTTDPNIE
-386 DIDKIYEDNY
+386 KIYEDNY
-396 IERSKRAILKRLM
+396 IQRTKRAILNKLM

>member
-1 MKRDTEVKEYQTL
+1 MKRETEVKEFQNL
-14 LEKHRQTIPEE
+14 LEKHRRTIPDE

-51 GKSFNYVGFFIKL
+51 GKSFNYVGFFIKM

-92 VSEMK
+92 VDNMK
-97 GVNFNH
+97 GLNFNH
-103 IYYDKNDDYIKIGY
+103 IFYEKNDDYIKIGY

-148 YDEFLALEGDYLTDE
+148 YDEFLALEGDYLSDE

-172 SIDRNKDEI
+172 SVDRNKDEI

-216 INTTRQY
+216 INTVRQY
-223 NNILIELRKNK
+223 NNILIELRKND
-234 NVNDKK
+234 NVNNKK
-240 NLRAFDSS
+240 NLRAFDSQ

-255 EFNFNDYQLTSPN
+255 QFDFNDYQLTNSN
-268 DMQYIQKNSN
+268 DMQYIQKNSD
-278 FFFIKTEFGYLKII
+278 FFYIKTDLGYLKII
-292 FNVSDLRTDIKYVPY
+292 FNVNDLRTDIKFVPY
-307 VEDYQFCTQIDDVK
+307 VENYQFCTEIDDVK
-321 KDVIYLDDKYYD
+321 SDVIFLDERYYD
-333 YDSHHKQY
+333 YDNHHKQY

-372 VIKKYFKTQQTVEP
+372 VIKRYFKTRQTTEP
-386 DIDKIYEDNY
+386 NIEKIYEDNY
-396 IERSKRAILKRLM
+396 IQRTKRAILNKLI

>member
-1 MKRDTEVKEYQTL
+1 MKRETEVKEFQNL
-14 LEKHRQTIPEE
+14 LEKHRRTIPDE

-51 GKSFNYVGFFIKL
+51 GKSFNYVGFFIKM

-92 VSEMK
+92 VDNMK
-97 GVNFNH
+97 GLNFNH
-103 IYYDKNDDYIKIGY
+103 IFYEKNDDYIKIGY

-148 YDEFLALEGDYLTDE
+148 YDEFLALEGDYLSDE
-163 WEKLKTIYQ
+163 WKKLKTIYQ
-172 SIDRNKDEI
+172 SVDRNKDEI

-216 INTTRQY
+216 INTVRQY
-223 NNILIELRKNK
+223 DNILIELRKND
-234 NVNDKK
+234 NVNNKK
-240 NLRAFDSS
+240 NLRAFDSQ

-255 EFNFNDYQLTSPN
+255 QFDFNDYQLTNSN
-268 DMQYIQKNSN
+268 DMQYIQKNSD
-278 FFFIKTEFGYLKII
+278 FFYIKTDLGYLKII
-292 FNVSDLRTDIKYVPY
+292 FNVNDLRTDIKFVPY
-307 VEDYQFCTQIDDVK
+307 VENYQFCTEIDDVK
-321 KDVIYLDDKYYD
+321 SDVIFLDERYYD
-333 YDSHHKQY
+333 YDNHHKQY

-372 VIKKYFKTQQTVEP
+372 VIKRYFKTRQTTEP
-386 DIDKIYEDNY
+386 NIEKIYEDNY
-396 IERSKRAILKRLM
+396 IQRTKRAILNKLM

>member
-14 LEKHRQTIPEE
+14 LEKHRQSIPEE

-97 GVNFNH
+97 GVKFNH
-103 IYYDKNDDYIKIGY
+103 IFYEKNDDYIKIGY

-292 FNVSDLRTDIKYVPY
+292 FNVNDLRTDIKYVPY
-307 VEDYQFCTQIDDVK
+307 TEKYQFCTQIDDVK

-333 YDSHHKQY
+333 YDNHHKQY

>member
-1 MKRDTEVKEYQTL
+1 MKRETEVKEYQTL
-14 LEKHRQTIPEE
+14 LEKHRRTIPDE
-25 YNQIELCNELMNK
+25 YNQIKLANELMNK

-103 IYYDKNDDYIKIGY
+103 IFYEKNDDYIKIGY
-117 KEDYIGIITD
+117 KDDYIGIITD

-172 SIDRNKDEI
+172 SVDRNKDEI
-181 PFITHPKIFLLGN
+181 PYISHPKIFLLGN

-204 NLDIFNYLQNHK
+204 NLDIFKWLQNHK

-223 NNILIELRKNK
+223 NNILIELRKND
-234 NVNDKK
+234 NVNNKK
-240 NLRAFDSS
+240 NLRAFDST

-255 EFNFNDYQLTSPN
+255 QFNFNDYQLTSDN
-268 DMQYIQKNSN
+268 DMQYIQKNGD

-292 FNVSDLRTDIKYVPY
+292 FNVNDLRTNIKFTPY
-307 VEDYQFCTQIDDVK
+307 VENYQFCTQIDDVK
-321 KDVIYLDDKYYD
+321 NDVIYLDEKYYD
-333 YDSHHKQY
+333 YEKNFKQY

-352 AYSKQFVLDNPDLI
+352 AYTKSFVLDNDDLI

-372 VIKKYFKTQQTVEP
+372 VIKRYFKTRQTTEP
-386 DIDKIYEDNY
+386 DIDKIYENNY

>member
-1 MKRDTEVKEYQTL
+1 MKRETEVKEYQNL
-14 LEKHRQTIPEE
+14 LQKHRQTIPDE
-25 YNQIELCNELMNK
+25 YNQIELASELMNK
-38 DLDFYISISNRSD
+38 NIDFYISISNRSD
-51 GKSFNYVGFFIKL
+51 GKSFNYIGFFIKL

-71 FMLVSRH
+71 FMLISRH

-97 GVNFNH
+97 GLNFNH
-103 IYYDKNDDYIKIGY
+103 IFYDKNEDYIKIGY
-117 KEDYIGIITD
+117 KDDYIGIITD

-138 ATLKYFPIII
+138 STLKYFPIII
-148 YDEFLALEGDYLTDE
+148 YDEFLALEGDYLPDE

-172 SIDRNKDEI
+172 SVDRNKDEI
-181 PFITHPKIFLLGN
+181 PFISHPKIFLLGN

-216 INTTRQY
+216 INTVRQY
-223 NNILIELRKNK
+223 NNILIELRKNQ
-234 NVNDKK
+234 NVNNKK
-240 NLRAFDSS
+240 NLRAFDSE

-255 EFNFNDYQLTSPN
+255 QFNFNDYQLTSIN
-268 DMQYIQKNSN
+268 DLQYIQKNSD
-278 FFFIKTEFGYLKII
+278 FFFIKTEFGYLKVI
-292 FNVSDLRTDIKYVPY
+292 FNVNDLRTNIKFVPY
-307 VEDYQFCTQIDDVK
+307 VENYQFCTEIDDVK
-321 KDVIYLDDKYYD
+321 QDVVYLDDKYFD
-333 YDSHHKQY
+333 YENHHKQY

-372 VIKKYFKTQQTVEP
+372 VIKKYFKSKQTIEP
-386 DIDKIYEDNY
+386 NIEKIYEDNY
-396 IERSKRAILKRLM
+396 IQRTKRAILNRLM

>member
-1 MKRDTEVKEYQTL
+1 MKRENEVKEFQNL
-14 LEKHRQTIPEE
+14 LEKHRRTIPDE
-25 YNQIELCNELMNK
+25 YNQIKLANELMNK

-103 IYYDKNDDYIKIGY
+103 IFYEKNDDYIKIGY
-117 KEDYIGIITD
+117 KDDYIGIITD

-172 SIDRNKDEI
+172 SVDRNKDEI
-181 PFITHPKIFLLGN
+181 PYISHPKIFLLGN

-204 NLDIFNYLQNHK
+204 NLDIFKWLQNHK

-223 NNILIELRKNK
+223 NNILIELRKND
-234 NVNDKK
+234 NVNNKK
-240 NLRAFDSS
+240 NLRAFDSQ

-255 EFNFNDYQLTSPN
+255 QFNFNDYQLTSDN
-268 DMQYIQKNSN
+268 DMQYIQKNGD

-292 FNVSDLRTDIKYVPY
+292 FNVNDLRTNIKFTPY
-307 VEDYQFCTQIDDVK
+307 VENYQFCTQIDDVK
-321 KDVIYLDDKYYD
+321 NDVIYLDEKYYD
-333 YDSHHKQY
+333 YEKNFKQY

-352 AYSKQFVLDNPDLI
+352 AYTKSFVLDNDDLI

-372 VIKKYFKTQQTVEP
+372 VIKRYFKTRQTTEP
-386 DIDKIYEDNY
+386 DIDKIYENNY

>member
-1 MKRDTEVKEYQTL
+1 MKRETEVKEFQNL
-14 LEKHRQTIPEE
+14 LEKHRRTIPDE

-92 VSEMK
+92 VDNMK
-97 GVNFNH
+97 GLNFNH
-103 IYYDKNDDYIKIGY
+103 IFYEKNDDYIKIGY

-148 YDEFLALEGDYLTDE
+148 YDEFLALEGDYLIDE

-172 SIDRNKDEI
+172 SVDRNKDEI

-204 NLDIFNYLQNHK
+204 NLDIFNYLQKHK

-223 NNILIELRKNK
+223 NNILIELRKND
-234 NVNDKK
+234 NVNNKK
-240 NLRAFDSS
+240 NLRAFDSQ

-255 EFNFNDYQLTSPN
+255 QFNFNDYQLTSDN
-268 DMQYIQKNSN
+268 DMQYIQKNSD
-278 FFFIKTEFGYLKII
+278 FFYIKTELGYLKII
-292 FNVSDLRTDIKYVPY
+292 FNVNDLRTDIKFVPY
-307 VEDYQFCTQIDDVK
+307 VENYQFCTEIDDVK
-321 KDVIYLDDKYYD
+321 NDVIFLDEKYYD
-333 YDSHHKQY
+333 YDNHHKQY

-372 VIKKYFKTQQTVEP
+372 VIKRYFKTRHTTEP
-386 DIDKIYEDNY
+386 NIEKIYEDNY
-396 IERSKRAILKRLM
+396 IERSKRAILKRLI

>member
-1 MKRDTEVKEYQTL
+1 MKRENEVKEYHNL
-14 LEKHRQTIPEE
+14 LEKHRRTIPDE

-51 GKSFNYVGFFIKL
+51 GKSFNYVGFFIKM

-92 VSEMK
+92 VDNMK
-97 GVNFNH
+97 GLNFNH
-103 IYYDKNDDYIKIGY
+103 IFYEKNDDYIKIGY
-117 KEDYIGIITD
+117 KEDFIGIITD

-148 YDEFLALEGDYLTDE
+148 YDEFLALEGDYLSDE

-172 SIDRNKDEI
+172 SVDRNKDEI

-216 INTTRQY
+216 INTVRQY
-223 NNILIELRKNK
+223 DNILIELRKND
-234 NVNDKK
+234 NVNNKK

-255 EFNFNDYQLTSPN
+255 QFNFNDYQLTNSN
-268 DMQYIQKNSN
+268 DMQYIQKNSD
-278 FFFIKTEFGYLKII
+278 FFYIKTDLGYLKII
-292 FNVSDLRTDIKYVPY
+292 FNVNDLRTDIKFVPY
-307 VEDYQFCTQIDDVK
+307 VENYQFCTEIDDVK
-321 KDVIYLDDKYYD
+321 SDVIFLDERYYD
-333 YDSHHKQY
+333 YDNHHKQY

-372 VIKKYFKTQQTVEP
+372 VIKRYFKTRQTTEP
-386 DIDKIYEDNY
+386 NIEKIYEDNY
-396 IERSKRAILKRLM
+396 IQRTKRAILNKLM